1 MKLLNPNFDLIR
13 FFAELKRSAVR
24 TLIIDYDGTLAP
36 FREDRDTAVP
46 YPGVRRI
53 IDGIMENGNCR
64 VVVVSGRSIED
75 IKPLLG
81 FKALPELWGSHGW
94 EHMKSGASYRAP
106 DIDAV
111 YRRGLHEAFTWA
123 EAEGLA
129 PRCERKV
136 ACLAYHWRGRTPS
149 PKPSE
154 SDTVERKW
162 REIADRDGLLLRGFD
177 GGIELRAPGRDKGTA
192 VRAILEEV
200 PPGTAVAYLGDD
212 RTDEDAFIALRGRG
226 LTVLVNET
234 FHETAADLWLIPP
247 RELLDFLSRWAGAC
261 GEKNEDLH

>member
-1 MKLLNPNFDLIR
+1 MKLLNPNFDLMR
-13 FFAELKRSAVR
+13 FFAGLKLSAGR

-53 IDGIMENGNCR
+53 IDGIMENGDCR

-81 FKALPELWGSHGW
+81 FKTHPEIWGSHGW
-94 EHMKSGASYRAP
+94 EHMKPGVSYHVP
-106 DIDAV
+106 DIDER
-111 YRRGLHEAFTWA
+111 YRRGLHEAYTWA
-123 EAEGLA
+123 ETEGLA
-129 PRCERKV
+129 SRCERKV
-136 ACLAYHWRGRTPS
+136 ACLAYHWRDRTLS
-149 PKPSE
+149 PKPPE
-154 SDTVERKW
+154 YDAVHGIW
-162 REIADRDGLLLRGFD
+162 GEIADREGLLLGEFN

-192 VRAILEEV
+192 VRAILQES
-200 PPGTAVAYLGDD
+200 PPDAAVAYLGDD

-226 LTVLVNET
+226 LTILVNET

-247 RELLDFLSRWAGAC
+247 RELLDFLSRWADAC
-261 GEKNEDLH
+261 GEDNEKVH